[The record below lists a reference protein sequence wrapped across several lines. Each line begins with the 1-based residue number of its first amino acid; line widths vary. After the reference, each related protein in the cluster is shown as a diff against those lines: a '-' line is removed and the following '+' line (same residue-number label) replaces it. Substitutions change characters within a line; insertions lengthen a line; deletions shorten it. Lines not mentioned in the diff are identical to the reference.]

1 MVSFSV
7 VICCTIAYLV
17 QPVTSNENVFNGH
30 VTAFVPG
37 IIQDIWHVPDFIAVP
52 KDGNLPNAVSGFAPA
67 FPMPYD
73 LQALLERRNSFSLKI
88 MKPFWTEPADTK
100 VFQKGELL
108 HLQVSAS
115 PAPGQQLYIQSCHAS
130 SSPNH
135 ADKPEV
141 SLIINKGCV
150 ASKESLVKFVT
161 QKSDTVNFVVH
172 TSSLKSS
179 ESYIHC
185 KVYLT
190 DLGLTSA
197 TKFCNYNK
205 RKSSWVDLGG
215 QTTVCDCCGKRC
227 RSAIERAVLPVS
239 LDLTAVVSSGQLI
252 IKDEQSAPQ
261 TTPLSL
267 SNSISTS
274 SPATEA
280 LPDKRWIMAG
290 ASFSGSSAQ
299 NHMDEVTHWP
309 IQPIGGGVVIISQ
322 GQGADLSM
330 WLPELT
336 GFEINPVA
344 PLGIGHPEKPA
355 VDVTVQLENLIP
367 DQSAFKK
374 SQAVNE
380 AKVDVETVDSNDYVV
395 EDDLSMWD
403 PKDFYLMSELDMK
416 PVGGAPSKPEKPHL
430 NFESVFDLPLNDQP
444 DINLAPEKVFES
456 AKEKDETV
464 FRQVEVVFKDVKE
477 AELPEPVLYSKLSL
491 NRAADGSSSLTYEE
505 QKRPSVRKQENKISK
520 KEKDGE
526 KMLKKEMKDTS
537 EIKELVLPLLNQLRG
552 L

>member
-1 MVSFSV
+1 LV
-7 VICCTIAYLV
+7 VICCAIAYLAL
-17 QPVTSNENVFNGH
+17 PVTSNENVYNGH
-30 VTAFVPG
+30 LTAYVPG
-37 IIQDIWHVPDFIAVP
+37 IIQDIWHVPDFIAFP
-52 KDGNLPNAVSGFAPA
+52 KDGSLPNAVSGFVPA

-73 LQALLERRNSFSLKI
+73 LQTLLERRNSFLLKI
-88 MKPFWTEPADTK
+88 MKPFWSEPADTK

-115 PAPGQQLYIQSCHAS
+115 PAPGQQLYVQSCHAS

-141 SLIINKGCV
+141 SLIINNGCV
-150 ASKESLVKFVT
+150 ASKESLVKFVM
-161 QKSDTVNFVVH
+161 QKSDTVNFFVN

-205 RKSSWVDLGG
+205 RKSRWVDLGG
-215 QTTVCDCCGKRC
+215 QTSVCDCCGKRC
-227 RSAIERAVLPVS
+227 RSAIEHAVLPVS

-252 IKDEQSAPQ
+252 IKDEPSAPQ
-261 TTPLSL
+261 TTPLTL
-267 SNSISTS
+267 ANRISTS
-274 SPATEA
+274 SPATVTQ
-280 LPDKRWIMAG
+280 PDKRWIMASD
-290 ASFSGSSAQ
+290 SFSGSSAH
-299 NHMDEVTHWP
+299 NYMDDVSHWP

-330 WLPELT
+330 WLPEIT
-336 GFEINPVA
+336 GFEINPVG

-374 SQAVNE
+374 SQAVDE
-380 AKVDVETVDSNDYVV
+380 PKVDVETVDSNDYVV
-395 EDDLSMWD
+395 DDDLSMWD
-403 PKDFYLMSELDMK
+403 PKDFYLMSELDTK
-416 PVGGAPSKPEKPHL
+416 PVDAPSKPEKPHL
-430 NFESVFDLPLNDQP
+430 NFESVFNLPLNDQP
-444 DINLAPEKVFES
+444 DINPAPEKLSGS
-456 AKEKDETV
+456 AEEKDETV
-464 FRQVEVVFKDVKE
+464 FRRAEVVFKDFKE
-477 AELPEPVLYSKLSL
+477 AELPEPVFYSKLSL

-505 QKRPSVRKQENKISK
+505 QKRPSVRKQENKTSK
-520 KEKDGE
+520 KEKNGE
-526 KMLKKEMKDTS
+526 KTLKNEMKDTS
-537 EIKELVLPLLNQLRG
+537 EIKELVLPLLNQLR
-552 L
+552 